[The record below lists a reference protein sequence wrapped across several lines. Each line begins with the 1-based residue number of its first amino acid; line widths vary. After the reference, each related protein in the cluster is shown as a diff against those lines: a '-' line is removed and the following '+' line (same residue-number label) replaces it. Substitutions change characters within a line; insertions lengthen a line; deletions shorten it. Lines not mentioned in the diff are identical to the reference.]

1 MENIYLKQQKEKIM
15 SFAKD
20 LFKDKNITQTQLQET
35 YFNLYIKNNA
45 RINNNTTKTFRS
57 L

>member
-35 YFNLYIKNNA
+35 YFNLYIK
-45 RINNNTTKTFRS
+45 K
-57 L
+57 